1 MVTSTVSS
9 VAHPSM
15 LSGAVRRVETDSV
28 VRMVRDHARLRP
40 DAVAVESAG
49 QVVTFR
55 QLWCGVLS
63 VAAGLEEAGVGPGD
77 RVALWADRT
86 AGVVTGALAVM
97 ALGAAYVPIDPA
109 HPGDRTAA
117 VLAGADPA
125 ALLHDGGPAAA
136 RLPEVRVPVLDVGEL
151 LGAGAGGASG
161 ALGSAGS
168 AGSVGGGGPVGGAGV
183 VAPPERVL
191 PGPEDIAYVVFT
203 SGSTGAPKGVMVPH
217 ASLANYV
224 SWCGELVGVG
234 GSGSP
239 LFASL
244 GFDLAMTSLWV
255 PLARGLRVV
264 TVSGLHDQE
273 TLFGAREDPYTFVKL
288 TPSHARFF
296 DVLAEPPR
304 YDLAT
309 RLLMFGGEGL
319 DPALIASL
327 GDRLDG
333 VRLVNHYG
341 PTETTIGCCAYAFDS
356 AHVPTTPTVPIGAPA
371 WNTRA
376 YVVDDQLRP
385 VAPGQPGELVIA
397 GRAVAAGYLGGRDT
411 GAKFLDE
418 RDLGCAAG
426 RAYRT
431 GDMVEL
437 LPEGALLYLGRG
449 DDQLKVNG
457 HRVELGEL
465 RHHVLAVPGVADA
478 AFDIVRGPVDTL
490 ELFIRTKD
498 ATAPASATA
507 APADRAPASDFPD
520 TVREALAEKLPSALV
535 PESVRVVPDIVFNAN
550 GKCDVAATRRQ
561 LERGI

>member
-1 MVTSTVSS
+1 M
-9 VAHPSM
+9 AHPSM
-15 LSGAVRRVETDSV
+15 LSGAVRRVEADSV

-49 QVVTFR
+49 QLVTFR

-77 RVALWADRT
+77 RVALWADRS

-125 ALLHDGGPAAA
+125 ALLHDGGPSAAG
-136 RLPEVRVPVLDVGEL
+136 LPQVRVPVLDVREL
-151 LGAGAGGASG
+151 LAAGARGAAGVTGAAGAGA
-161 ALGSAGS
+161 
-168 AGSVGGGGPVGGAGV
+168 SVGGPGA
-183 VAPPERVL
+183 VAPPERAL

-203 SGSTGAPKGVMVPH
+203 SGSTGTPKGVMVPH

-224 SWCGELVGVG
+224 SWCGELVGG
-234 GSGSP
+234 GGVGSP

-304 YDLAT
+304 YDRAT

-327 GDRLDG
+327 GDRVDG

-385 VAPGQPGELVIA
+385 VAPGRPGELVIA

-411 GAKFLDE
+411 GGKFLDE
-418 RDLGCAAG
+418 RELGGAAG

-478 AFDIVRGPVDTL
+478 AFDIVRGPVDAL
-490 ELFIRTKD
+490 ELFIRVKD
-498 ATAPASATA
+498 ASVLASSAPAPASASASAA
-507 APADRAPASDFPD
+507 APTSAADRSHAPDFTD
-520 TVREALAEKLPSALV
+520 TVRDALAEKLPSALV

-561 LERGI
+561 LDRGI